1 MFMTALPASIGL
13 RTGLAELNLGR
24 SQMQDL
30 PSDDLLR
37 VVAELFDP
45 EDFEDKKL
53 AVEPA
58 LEAFN
63 KLLKRSGLV
72 AYLDAAGRCCLR
84 NTGTGINS
92 SILPQQPR
100 PLSQEELA
108 QRQKLAAYLDTASED
123 EFTERLLV
131 PLFQRLGFHR
141 VSPAGHK
148 EKVLEFGK
156 DLWMKYQL
164 PTGHWIYFSAQVKRN
179 KIDSSSGTKGN
190 VATVL
195 SQTHK
200 GAKRALTARS
210 SPVSRADVALENRQ
224 ITPIR
229 RTGSL
234 EAALRTLR
242 RPRRTGRTGP
252 QQTRRRRARR
262 VPDSALVK
270 RVAAGGRQLVR
281 GNPQPWC
288 PCAVLA
294 STHAHAGSVG

>member
-1 MFMTALPASIGL
+1 MVVGDDPLFPYRSSFYITRFFKRCGFSHVHDGTTRKHWAQD
-13 RTGLAELNLGR
+13 RLAELNLGR

-30 PSDDLLR
+30 LSDDLLR

-45 EDFEDKKL
+45 DDFEDKEL

-72 AYLDAAGRCCLR
+72 ACLDAAGRCCLR

-92 SILPQQPR
+92 SILSQQPR

-123 EFTERLLV
+123 EFTEQLLV

-164 PTGHWIYFSAQVKRN
+164 PTGHWIYFSVQVKRN

-195 SQTHK
+195 SQTQMAIDHPIFDPDANRK
-200 GAKRALTARS
+200 VLLDHIYIISAGEITRPARAWLVERLDSGQRRHVIFMDRDEFLDHSAR
-210 SPVSRADVALENRQ
+210 
-224 ITPIR
+224 IR
-229 RTGSL
+229 
-234 EAALRTLR
+234 
-242 RPRRTGRTGP
+242 
-252 QQTRRRRARR
+252 
-262 VPDSALVK
+262 V
-270 RVAAGGRQLVR
+270 
-281 GNPQPWC
+281 
-288 PCAVLA
+288 
-294 STHAHAGSVG
+294 